1 MALAVAGPQSLDSL
15 QRLVL
20 ASFSSLPTGPNP
32 DPNPK
37 SYPNPNPDPNP
48 NPNPNPNPHLT
59 KACLGNVLPM
69 ERGKTRPG
77 LTPEGLRE
85 LGYDSVAAPDTDEIV
100 VYMRFQAVRRA
111 QTG

>member
-1 MALAVAGPQSLDSL
+1 ML
-15 QRLVL
+15 LVE
-20 ASFSSLPTGPNP
+20 ACSETANPNP
-32 DPNPK
+32 HPNLSPNPN
-37 SYPNPNPDPNP
+37 PNPNPDPNP

-69 ERGKTRPG
+69 ERGSTRPG

-111 QTG
+111 RTG

>member
-1 MALAVAGPQSLDSL
+1 ML
-15 QRLVL
+15 LVE
-20 ASFSSLPTGPNP
+20 ACSETANPNP
-32 DPNPK
+32 HPSPSPNPN
-37 SYPNPNPDPNP
+37 PNPNPDPNP
-48 NPNPNPNPHLT
+48 NPSPNPHLT